1 MRIWTIHPRHLDR
14 QALVAVWRESLL
26 AQAVLLG
33 NTKGYRYHPQL
44 KRFLEQASPVAGI
57 ATYLTEIHREALHR
71 GYNFDQSKIAP
82 NRMRKQI
89 QETHNQLQYE
99 WKHLRSK
106 VRVRSPE
113 WFKNIKNIKTPDTHP
128 LFRIIPGP
136 VQEWE
141 RIQPE

>member
-33 NTKGYRYHPQL
+33 NTKGYRHHPQL

-57 ATYLTEIHREALHR
+57 ATYLTGIHREALRR
-71 GYNFDQSKIAP
+71 GYHFDKSKIAP

-89 QETHNQLQYE
+89 PETQGQLLYE
-99 WKHLRSK
+99 WEHLRSK
-106 VRVRSPE
+106 VNVRSPE
-113 WFKNIKNIKTPDTHP
+113 WFKTIKTIKTPDAHP

-141 RIQPE
+141 QIRLG